1 MMKTGQ
7 IILFFLSLSIALS
20 AQNPVLYRG
29 IPLGENLKETTS
41 LLKKQGFKVV
51 KTQIDK
57 DDLFY
62 GDHQEV
68 FLLGEQDGYPA
79 VIRLEASAKTKT
91 VFIMDVIL
99 RVFIDTD
106 EALEFLP
113 RLEADEQVKAPSYE
127 RKQGQPGMG
136 VVEMADRKGRVT
148 KYVTSPLLSF
158 KYYFYEGPDH
168 SQNNYRGCAIITVWD
183 MMMEHEHIIETHYYD
198 DKAAALAEAE
208 GNGEWANKLR

>member
-1 MMKTGQ
+1 MPGRRALLFVI
-7 IILFFLSLSIALS
+7 IILLRPVVLIAQ
-20 AQNPVLYRG
+20 APVFYRD
-29 IPLGENLKETTS
+29 IQLGKSVKETTT

-79 VIRLEASAKTKT
+79 VIHLEASAKTQT

-99 RVFIDTD
+99 REFIDAD
-106 EALEFLP
+106 EALEHLP
-113 RLEADEQVKAPSYE
+113 RLEADERVKAPSYE

-136 VVEMADRKGRVT
+136 IVEMSDRRGHIT
-148 KYVTSPLLSF
+148 KYVTSPLLSYR
-158 KYYFYEGPDH
+158 YYFYEGPEH
-168 SQNNYRGCAIITVWD
+168 SQNNYRGCAIITIWD
-183 MMMEHEHIIETHYYD
+183 MMMGHEHIIETHYYD
-198 DKAAALAEAE
+198 AKAAKLAEAE
-208 GNGEWANKLR
+208 GGKQR